1 MSNCYPVSVADA
13 PDDKPV
19 TDQIVDILFHER
31 AFEDNPLTEQIL
43 GQRLGRG
50 RSQIRDALNR
60 LEAEDLIQR
69 RKKKGVYVN
78 KPTPK
83 GIAELYDLRI
93 VLEAHAARQVAH
105 HARDEDMDALQE
117 AAAQFEQARLER
129 NFALMEQA
137 NTTFHETLVALSRN
151 DLLVRMMHSMN
162 FIRKAF
168 KYAYEMQPELQP
180 VGSTFTHEAIVS
192 ALRARDAD
200 LAEALVRSHI
210 QIGKERVLEQALG
223 FRLTSG

>member
-1 MSNCYPVSVADA
+1 M
-13 PDDKPV
+13 DDTTDDMPL
-19 TDQIVDILFHER
+19 TDQIVDILFQER
-31 AFEDNPLTEQIL
+31 AFEDSPLTEHIL

-60 LEAEDLIQR
+60 LEAEDLVQR
-69 RKKKGVYVN
+69 RKKKGVFVIR
-78 KPTPK
+78 PTPK
-83 GIAELYDLRI
+83 AIAELYDLRI
-93 VLEAHAARQVAH
+93 VLEAHAARQAVH
-105 HARDEDMDALQE
+105 HARDEDIGTLE
-117 AAAQFEQARLER
+117 LAAVQFEQAHLDR
-129 NFALMEQA
+129 NFAMMEQA

-168 KYAYEMQPELQP
+168 KYAYEMQPESQP
-180 VGSTFTHEAIVS
+180 VGSPYTHEAIVT

-200 LAEALVRSHI
+200 AVEGLVRNHI

-223 FRLTSG
+223 FRVFSV